1 MKWIFVSAIAIGSII
16 AGLVHQSHAN
26 ETSAKPSLTVTTTSP
41 ILSKI
46 ESTIMANG
54 SISAWQEASIGAEV
68 GGLRLAEVLVNV
80 GDLVKRGQLLA
91 AFSTDTVKADLA
103 VQKAQESEA
112 TAALADAKANA
123 ARARSLK
130 DSGALSSQQI
140 SQYLTGE
147 QTAKAKLEAAKAQ
160 VNVQELRLRNTEVR
174 APDDGVISMRQA
186 TIGAVVP
193 AGTELFKLVR
203 QSRLEW
209 RADVTADE
217 LGRIKIAMPVLVYPA
232 SLTKGM
238 APVEGKVRMIGPTV
252 DPQARTAIVYVDMPQ
267 IPNDEPPLRAGMF
280 ASGKFILGATT
291 GLTLPQESVVMRD
304 GFSYVFKIGD
314 DHRVIQ
320 LKVVLGR
327 RIDNRVEILDG
338 VAASDVVVEA
348 GAGFLTNGDLVAV
361 AKQEAPAESSNSLE
375 TIKSSTTK

>member
-1 MKWIFVSAIAIGSII
+1 VKWIFVSAIAIGSII

>member
-1 MKWIFVSAIAIGSII
+1 MKRIFVSAIAIGSII

-54 SISAWQEASIGAEV
+54 SISAWQEASIGTEV

-217 LGRIKIAMPVLVYPA
+217 LGRIKIAIPVLVYPA
-232 SLTKGM
+232 SLPKGM

-252 DPQARTAIVYVDMPQ
+252 DPQARTAIVYVDLPQ

-280 ASGKFILGATT
+280 ASGKFVLGATT

-314 DHRVIQ
+314 DQRVIQ
-320 LKVVLGR
+320 LKVILGR
-327 RIDNRVEILDG
+327 RIDNRVEIIDG
-338 VAASDVVVEA
+338 VVASDVVVEA

-361 AKQEAPAESSNSLE
+361 AKQEAPAGSSSSLE